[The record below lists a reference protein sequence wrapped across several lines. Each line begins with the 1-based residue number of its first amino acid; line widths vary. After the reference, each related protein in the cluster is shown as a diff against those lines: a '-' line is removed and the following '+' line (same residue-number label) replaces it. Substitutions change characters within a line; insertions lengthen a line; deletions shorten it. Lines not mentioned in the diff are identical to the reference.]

1 MMSTSTPV
9 ARNRSLEEV
18 RSEDLAPHE
27 RLMLA
32 VLEEAIL
39 TFQAGLVSSCAQR
52 RRRGHEAAEWLR
64 NRDSDSL
71 FAFENVC
78 SVLGLD
84 ASYVR
89 MGIQRIRR
97 RALGGQVPVPRP
109 RIRRANP
116 SMDSMLSGL
125 GAGAA

>member
-1 MMSTSTPV
+1 MSTISPN
-9 ARNRSLEEV
+9 ARHRSLEEV

-39 TFQAGLVSSCAQR
+39 TFQAGLVSSCPQR
-52 RRRGHEAAEWLR
+52 RRRGHEAGEWFR
-64 NRDSDSL
+64 NRDFDSL

-89 MGIQRIRR
+89 TGVRR
-97 RALGGQVPVPRP
+97 LRRDALQSQVPVPRP

-116 SMDSMLSGL
+116 GMDSMLSGL